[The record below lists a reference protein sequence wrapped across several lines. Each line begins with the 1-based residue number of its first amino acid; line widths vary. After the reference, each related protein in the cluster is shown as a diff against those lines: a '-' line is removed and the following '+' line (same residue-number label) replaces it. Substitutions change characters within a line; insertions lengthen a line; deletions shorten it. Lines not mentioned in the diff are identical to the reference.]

1 MWAKAEREG
10 TVVRCEHFILKFFT
24 PLTMRSLSPM
34 LAMPISLRVSWSSS
48 SKISPRISLF
58 LKVLMCAAHLL
69 SASHRATWASLQVH
83 MKSEKGVPCGG
94 SSMQL
99 GLNIGVTG
107 KEDDGVAKERE
118 MGLEW
123 AMSKVVAVMAAIIDG
138 GAISRETRQK

>member
-1 MWAKAEREG
+1 
-10 TVVRCEHFILKFFT
+10 
-24 PLTMRSLSPM
+24 
-34 LAMPISLRVSWSSS
+34 
-48 SKISPRISLF
+48 
-58 LKVLMCAAHLL
+58 
-69 SASHRATWASLQVH
+69 
-83 MKSEKGVPCGG
+83 
-94 SSMQL
+94 MQL